1 MQPSINHCGLSS
13 FARKE
18 KGKNSFIHKK
28 DIGTVWLEDGWDLM
42 LSLHNV
48 LYRMEK
54 TYQLFRWKKEE
65 REGWLVGLRSGCWLI
80 EYLLVG
86 LLR

>member
-1 MQPSINHCGLSS
+1 MVFQVLPE
-13 FARKE
+13 RKRV
-18 KGKNSFIHKK
+18 GTAVMFIHKK
-28 DIGTVWLEDGWDLM
+28 DIGTVWLEEGWDLM

-65 REGWLVGLRSGCWLI
+65 RESRIVSLV
-80 EYLLVG
+80 Y
-86 LLR
+86 

>member
-1 MQPSINHCGLSS
+1 M
-13 FARKE
+13 
-18 KGKNSFIHKK
+18 FIHKK